1 MSSTII
7 DPVASSSRRSFIRKG
22 VVAGAVSAGLA
33 IRPDSARVFAKD
45 DGSREDDGNLSKG
58 DAALLRFAA
67 AAEIL
72 ETDFWL
78 QYNELGGVRDKEVN
92 ATARPPRISSAF
104 GKFTVTSSKQKTFAK
119 PACSERR
126 AVRARASN
134 SLGLNGLVT

>member
-22 VVAGAVSAGLA
+22 VVASAVGAGLA
-33 IRPDSARVFAKD
+33 ILHESARVFAKD
-45 DGSREDDGNLSKG
+45 DGPREDDGNLSKG

-72 ETDFWL
+72 DR
-78 QYNELGGVRDKEVN
+78 NELGGVRDKEVN
-92 ATARPPRISSAF
+92 PTERPPRITSAF

-119 PACSERR
+119 SACAERR

-134 SLGLNGLVT
+134 CLALSGLVR